1 MWEGLSL
8 MEVLTGRTEGSALWE
23 RLSLQEGLRDV
34 GGAENVVW
42 DLKLNNLG
50 TSIVMALS

>member
-1 MWEGLSL
+1 MEVLTGRTEGSALWEGLSL

-34 GGAENVVW
+34 GGAE
-42 DLKLNNLG
+42 G
-50 TSIVMALS
+50 CGRG